1 MTQKE
6 IDTARKA
13 TEYSILLDRQKTL
26 TFLIGYESINPKEI
40 FDVIQIELNSTNE
53 AIKSFPIPQQNTD

>member
-53 AIKSFPIPQQNTD
+53 AIKSFPIPQN